1 MVYFFTTIKRA
12 SARSGKSGK
21 SGANEEKLKMLCSQ
35 HIVFQKKLRYN
46 HAQQVRQNL
55 YKKVHI
61 FATLFLRYSSF
72 IDARPIPEGG
82 QRHAALLCGGGAGDL
97 VRPPPLVGAVE
108 VLRQGLGRP
117 SEAHPSGFGG
127 GNALGLAL
135 ADVHPLIFRHKGEDL
150 EDDIT

>member
-21 SGANEEKLKMLCSQ
+21 SGANAEKLKMLYSQ